1 MRSTPLQYKSS
12 PLRLDTNIPC
22 SDWFSVLAQAMSTM
36 LEALQ
41 RNLEEECEGR
51 KAEAAARTSAQD
63 RCSAA
68 DERVTK
74 LEWESNQAA
83 ASLQR
88 KVCSFSSASLL
99 WLQTLTRPALPF
111 CYMHVW
117 LMSGLDK
124 QDQASEVCVPYFQRW
139 VCTVSWMHVTV

>member
-1 MRSTPLQYKSS
+1 
-12 PLRLDTNIPC
+12 
-22 SDWFSVLAQAMSTM
+22 M

-41 RNLEEECEGR
+41 RNLEEECEGK

-74 LEWESNQAA
+74 LEWESNQAT

-88 KVCSFSSASLL
+88 KVCSVSSALLL
-99 WLQTLTRPALPF
+99 WLQTPIQACSVVVHACSAHTGP
-111 CYMHVW
+111 
-117 LMSGLDK
+117 GK
-124 QDQASEVCVPYFQRW
+124 QGQA
-139 VCTVSWMHVTV
+139 

>member
-1 MRSTPLQYKSS
+1 
-12 PLRLDTNIPC
+12 
-22 SDWFSVLAQAMSTM
+22 M

-41 RNLEEECEGR
+41 QNLEEECEGR

-74 LEWESNQAA
+74 LEWESNQAT

-88 KVCSFSSASLL
+88 KVCSCSSASLL
-99 WLQTLTRPALPF
+99 WLQTAIWACSVLLHAVLLHACSAHT
-111 CYMHVW
+111 
-117 LMSGLDK
+117 GLGK
-124 QDQASEVCVPYFQRW
+124 
-139 VCTVSWMHVTV
+139 

>member
-1 MRSTPLQYKSS
+1 MQSIAVHCETS
-12 PLRLDTNIPC
+12 PLPLHTGIAC
-22 SDWFSVLAQAMSTM
+22 TDWSSVFAQAMSTM

-74 LEWESNQAA
+74 LEWESNQAT

-99 WLQTLTRPALPF
+99 WLQTPIWPCSVLLHACSAHARTR
-111 CYMHVW
+111 
-117 LMSGLDK
+117 
-124 QDQASEVCVPYFQRW
+124 QATPG
-139 VCTVSWMHVTV
+139 M

>member
-1 MRSTPLQYKSS
+1 
-12 PLRLDTNIPC
+12 
-22 SDWFSVLAQAMSTM
+22 M

-74 LEWESNQAA
+74 LEWESNQAT

-99 WLQTLTRPALPF
+99 AADTHP
-111 CYMHVW
+111 
-117 LMSGLDK
+117 GLLCFAACEFSLC
-124 QDQASEVCVPYFQRW
+124 QD
-139 VCTVSWMHVTV
+139 

>member
-1 MRSTPLQYKSS
+1 VCCNTLQKTAIHCKALQNAAKHKTYPS
-12 PLRLDTNIPC
+12 PLYTGVAC
-22 SDWFSVLAQAMSTM
+22 TDWFSVFAQAMSTM

-74 LEWESNQAA
+74 LEWESNQAT
-83 ASLQR
+83 ASLQH
-88 KVCSFSSASLL
+88 KVCSFSSALPL
-99 WLQTLTRPALPF
+99 WLQMPLWPCPALLLHT
-111 CYMHVW
+111 CSAHARTR
-117 LMSGLDK
+117 
-124 QDQASEVCVPYFQRW
+124 QARPG
-139 VCTVSWMHVTV
+139 T

>member
-1 MRSTPLQYKSS
+1 
-12 PLRLDTNIPC
+12 
-22 SDWFSVLAQAMSTM
+22 M

-74 LEWESNQAA
+74 LEWESNQAT

-88 KVCSFSSASLL
+88 KVCSFSSALFL
-99 WLQTLTRPALPF
+99 WLQKPFRPCSVLLHAQ
-111 CYMHVW
+111 
-117 LMSGLDK
+117 LMPD
-124 QDQASEVCVPYFQRW
+124 
-139 VCTVSWMHVTV
+139 